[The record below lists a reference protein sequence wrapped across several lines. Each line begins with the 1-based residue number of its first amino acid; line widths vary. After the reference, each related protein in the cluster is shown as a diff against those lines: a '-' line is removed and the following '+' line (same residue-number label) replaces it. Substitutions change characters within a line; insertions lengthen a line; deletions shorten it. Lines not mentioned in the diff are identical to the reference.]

1 MSHFGLMLLHAT
13 LVGVFFAFLTQ
24 DTGRGRRRVFLKVFG
39 GMVLGALALAW
50 VMYPY
55 PLQGTR

>member
-24 DTGRGRRRVFLKVFG
+24 DTTSGRRRVFLKIFG
-39 GMVLGALALAW
+39 GMVVGALALAW
-50 VMYPY
+50 IMYPY
-55 PLQGTR
+55 PIQGAR